1 MTATH
6 QDPQSSS
13 PDTGG
18 VRAKVALL
26 EAVGEPL
33 RLAEV
38 DLDAPQDGEILVR
51 MVGVGICHTDISTAH
66 GSIPVPLPAVL
77 GHEGSGVV
85 EALGPGVEQLAVG
98 DHVALSFDHCTEC
111 PQCTTGHPAYC
122 ELFGSLNYFGT
133 RLDGSVTM
141 HRDGE
146 DVYGSFF
153 GQSSFATHA
162 IASVR
167 NAVKVPK
174 ELPLELL
181 GPLGCGFQT
190 GAGSV
195 LNVLEARS
203 GEGIIIFGVGAVGM
217 GAVMAAKTVACDPII
232 AVDTNAERLQIAT
245 ELGATATIN
254 PSDTADLLWTV
265 QELAAPGLH
274 HAFDAVGH
282 AAVIRQALES
292 LRSPGHCVTVGFQG
306 LEHEITIDQGHLLL
320 GRRLSGVIEGDA
332 DPADFVPR
340 LLELHAAGKFPFDRL
355 IKTFP
360 FSEINEAI
368 AAADAG
374 DVIKPVLTF
383 ERAEHMP
390 NETQA

>member
-1 MTATH
+1 MTATKH
-6 QDPQSSS
+6 DPESSS
-13 PDTGG
+13 PDEGR
-18 VRAKVALL
+18 VRATVALL
-26 EAVGEPL
+26 EAVDEPL
-33 RLAEV
+33 RLV
-38 DLDAPQDGEILVR
+38 DVELDAPQDGEILVR
-51 MVGVGICHTDISTAH
+51 MVGAGICHTDISTAH
-66 GSIPVPLPAVL
+66 GAIPVPLPAVL

-85 EALGPGVEQLAVG
+85 EAVGPGVEGLAVG

-111 PQCTTGHPAYC
+111 PQCTSGHPAYC

-133 RLDGSVTM
+133 RLDGTVTM

-146 DVYGSFF
+146 EVYGSFF

-195 LNVLEARS
+195 LNVLQAKA
-203 GEGIIIFGVGAVGM
+203 GEGIIIFGLGAVGM
-217 GAVMAAKTVACDPII
+217 GAVMAARSVECDPII
-232 AVDTNAERLQIAT
+232 AVDLNAERLRIAT
-245 ELGATATIN
+245 ELGATTTIN
-254 PSDTADLLWTV
+254 PAETDDFLWRV

-274 HAFDAVGH
+274 YSFDAVGH
-282 AAVIRQALES
+282 AGVIRQALES

-306 LEHEITIDQGHLLL
+306 LEHEITIDQGHLLV
-320 GRRLSGVIEGDA
+320 GRRLSGVIEGDS

-340 LLELHAAGKFPFDRL
+340 MLELYAAGQFPFDKL

-360 FSEINEAI
+360 FAQINEAI

-374 DVIKPVLTF
+374 EVIKPVLVF
-383 ERAEHMP
+383 E
-390 NETQA
+390 